1 MDVTLKLF
9 ANLSEFLPQGAQ
21 QNAFIDQVAEGTSV
35 RDLLIKHNVPLPR
48 CHLILING
56 VYTAPAK
63 AAEARLKHGDVV
75 SVWPPVAG
83 G

>member
-1 MDVTLKLF
+1 MNVTLKLF
-9 ANLSEFLPQGAQ
+9 ANLSDFLPANAQ
-21 QNAFIDQVAEGTSV
+21 QNAFVDDIAEGSSV

-56 VYTAPAK
+56 IYTAPAK
-63 AAEARLKHGDVV
+63 AGEAKLRAGDVV